1 MCRRWMIVALSH
13 CIAVSTYR
21 TSFEKCVADNEWTGK
36 NMRFYQNSRSDEV
49 VTLKPMNQEEFQQYI
64 SYAIEDYAKDKV
76 TSGNWSEDE
85 AIDLSKKA
93 FARLLPKDEK
103 SEFNYLFSIFHDQH
117 LVGMIWIAQKSPTNK
132 DEGFIYDF
140 IIFEQYQGLGYGK
153 KAMKETEMI
162 AKELGM
168 KKMGL
173 HVFGHNKI
181 ARGLYE
187 KLGYEITNITMEK
200 IF

>member
-1 MCRRWMIVALSH
+1 
-13 CIAVSTYR
+13 
-21 TSFEKCVADNEWTGK
+21 
-36 NMRFYQNSRSDEV
+36 
-49 VTLKPMNQEEFQQYI
+49 MNQEDFQQYI
-64 SYAIEDYAKDKV
+64 INAINDYAKDKV
-76 TSGNWSEDE
+76 ASGNWSEDE
-85 AIDLSKKA
+85 AINLSRES
-93 FARLLPKDEK
+93 FTRLLPQGEK

-117 LVGMIWIAQKSPTNK
+117 IVGMIWIAQKSPTNN

-153 KAMKETEMI
+153 KAMKEIEII

-168 KKMGL
+168 KKIGL

-187 KLGYEITNITMEK
+187 KMGYEITNITMAK
-200 IF
+200 SI